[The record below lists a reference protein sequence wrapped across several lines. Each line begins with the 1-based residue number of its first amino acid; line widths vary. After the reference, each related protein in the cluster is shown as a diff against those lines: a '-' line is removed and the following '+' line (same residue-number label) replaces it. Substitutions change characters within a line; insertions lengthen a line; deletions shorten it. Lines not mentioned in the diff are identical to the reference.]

1 MQRAAGH
8 AELVQEQAQ
17 PHRGVGVLHEDE
29 RFTPTHAQSE
39 QGHAR
44 QELVFGP
51 HVQHAVRDV
60 GTAVLLFV
68 VAGAGA
74 AEDLGSR
81 GHVQPHRVLQ
91 HERLQPGELLARGCG
106 EEHALHAFL
115 AGVHHLLDVLLVPK
129 AQQQIRLV
137 EHQQLQPGGQRAA
150 REEVLA
156 DALRGARGRRD
167 EDLGRRARELTEHG
181 GGALR
186 RGELARAQGR
196 RALPEEER
204 RFLLHLM
211 RELARGHEHERA
223 RVGGRRASHRGVA
236 AGDNLVDRGEQIRR
250 GLAAPGVRA
259 SHHVLALQHERDR
272 LGLHRRRRAVPLLRQ
287 RAEQPRVQPEGH
299 PAVACVA
306 RLGTHRRRRE
316 GVERGRGCTSAESGA
331 LSQWAAAAKHINRRR
346 LRFRAKR
353 AAAMRRPASDSRNAS

>member
-1 MQRAAGH
+1 M
-8 AELVQEQAQ
+8 
-17 PHRGVGVLHEDE
+17 
-29 RFTPTHAQSE
+29 
-39 QGHAR
+39 
-44 QELVFGP
+44 
-51 HVQHAVRDV
+51 HVKS
-60 GTAVLLFV
+60 L
-68 VAGAGA
+68 
-74 AEDLGSR
+74 S
-81 GHVQPHRVLQ
+81 
-91 HERLQPGELLARGCG
+91 LARTSNTRCAMSGPPSFFSSSPAPAPPRISGLADTSSRTGCCSTSDSSLASSSPAVA
-106 EEHALHAFL
+106 ERSMHCTPFSQASTTFL
-115 AGVHHLLDVLLVPK
+115 MSSSYPKLSSRSASSSTSSSSPEANAPLGKRFSRTHSAARAGV
-129 AQQQIRLV
+129 AMRIFR
-137 EHQQLQPGGQRAA
+137 
-150 REEVLA
+150 
-156 DALRGARGRRD
+156 
-167 EDLGRRARELTEHG
+167 RRARELAEHG
-181 GGALR
+181 GGAPR

-331 LSQWAAAAKHINRRR
+331 LSQWAAAAKHNKSS
-346 LRFRAKR
+346 AAAQNETKR
-353 AAAMRRPASDSRNAS
+353 AAAMRRRGLKTRNAS